1 MLIATLLLI
10 GAVLLAM
17 SLAQTLVARLPLSP
31 ALLYLAVGWAAALLA
46 APPLPEPDLVAHAT
60 LLRVLAEIAVLLSL
74 FAIGLK
80 IRVAATWAAWRVPVL
95 LATSSMVCSVAL
107 ATLLAAW
114 LLPLAWPMAFL
125 LAAILAPTDPVL
137 ASDVQTHSEHDRD
150 ALRLSLTVEGAL
162 NDGTAFPLVML
173 ALGWLG
179 VHELGTNGLRWLPL
193 DLLWSVGAGVALGVA
208 CGRAIGWALLRRLR
222 AQPDSQGDELVY
234 LGAIA
239 LVYGLSLA
247 LHASA
252 FLAVFA
258 CGATLLRQHPATR
271 AEPEAADLGQHLQAF
286 GARCERLAE
295 VLMVLLIGAAL
306 ARVTWSAEV
315 LVFALGVVLLV
326 RPASVLLGL
335 PRSAL
340 PTTQRRLVAWFG
352 IRGVGSLFY
361 LAFVLER
368 GVQGPAAQ
376 TVISACL
383 VSLAVSIAL
392 HGVSATPLMRWY
404 QRRRGGPVK
413 AP

>member
-10 GAVLLAM
+10 GTVLLAM

-31 ALLYLAVGWAAALLA
+31 ALLYLAIGWLAASVA
-46 APPLPEPDLVAHAT
+46 APPLPEPDLIAHAT
-60 LLRVLAEIAVLLSL
+60 VLRVLAEIAVLLSL

-95 LATSSMVCSVAL
+95 LATTSMLWAVAL
-107 ATLLAAW
+107 ATMLAAW
-114 LLPLAWPMAFL
+114 WLPLSWPMAFL

-137 ASDVQTHSEHDRD
+137 ASDVQTHGEHDRD

-173 ALGWLG
+173 ALGLLG
-179 VHELGTNGLRWLPL
+179 LQELGANGLRWLQV

-222 AQPDSQGDELVY
+222 VQPDSQGDELVY

-271 AEPEAADLGQHLQAF
+271 AEPEAIGLGKDLQAF

-306 ARVTWSAEV
+306 TRVSWSAEV

-335 PRSAL
+335 PPKAL
-340 PTTQRRLVAWFG
+340 PTTQRRLVAWLG

-368 GVQGPAAQ
+368 GVQGAAAQ

-392 HGVSATPLMRWY
+392 HGVSATPLMNWY
-404 QRRRGGPVK
+404 QRRRAPVK

>member
-31 ALLYLAVGWAAALLA
+31 ALLYLAVGWLA
-46 APPLPEPDLVAHAT
+46 ASVASPPLPDPDLIAHAT
-60 LLRVLAEIAVLLSL
+60 LLRVLSEIAVLLSL

-95 LATSSMVCSVAL
+95 LATTSMLWAVAL
-107 ATLLAAW
+107 ATLWAAW
-114 LLPLAWPMAFL
+114 WLPLSWPTAFL

-137 ASDVQTHSEHDRD
+137 ASDVQTHGEHDRD

-173 ALGWLG
+173 ALGLLG
-179 VHELGTNGLRWLPL
+179 LQELGANGLRWVQV
-193 DLLWSVGAGVALGVA
+193 DLLWSVMAGGALGVA

-222 AQPDSQGDELVY
+222 VQPDSQGDELIY

-271 AEPEAADLGQHLQAF
+271 AEPEAIGLGQHLQAF

-306 ARVTWSAEV
+306 TRVSWSIDV

-335 PRSAL
+335 PPKAL

-368 GVQGPAAQ
+368 GVQGAAAQ

-392 HGVSATPLMRWY
+392 HGVSATPLMSWY
-404 QRRRGGPVK
+404 QRRRAPVK
-413 AP
+413 AQ

>member
-1 MLIATLLLI
+1 MLVATLLLI

-31 ALLYLAVGWAAALLA
+31 ALLYLAVGWGAASLA
-46 APPLPEPDLVAHAT
+46 SPPLPEPDLMAHAT

-95 LATSSMVCSVAL
+95 LATSSMLWAVAL
-107 ATLLAAW
+107 ATLWAAW
-114 LLPLAWPMAFL
+114 WLPLAWPMAFL

-137 ASDVQTHSEHDRD
+137 ASDVQTHGEHDRD

-173 ALGWLG
+173 ALGLLG
-179 VHELGTNGLRWLPL
+179 VHELGSHGLRWLQL

-222 AQPDSQGDELVY
+222 VQPDSQGDELVY

-247 LHASA
+247 SHASA

-271 AEPEAADLGQHLQAF
+271 AEPEAIGLGQHLQAF

-306 ARVTWSAEV
+306 TRVSWTAEV

-326 RPASVLLGL
+326 RPVSVLLGL
-335 PRSAL
+335 PPRAL

-376 TVISACL
+376 TLISACL

-392 HGVSATPLMRWY
+392 HGVSATPLMSWY
-404 QRRRGGPVK
+404 QRRRAPVK
-413 AP
+413 AQ

>member
-1 MLIATLLLI
+1 MLVATLLLI

-17 SLAQTLVARLPLSP
+17 SLAQTLVARLPMSP
-31 ALLYLAVGWAAALLA
+31 ALFYLAVGWLAAAVA
-46 APPLPEPDLVAHAT
+46 SPPLPNPDLIGQAT

-80 IRVAATWAAWRVPVL
+80 VRVAATWAGWRVPIM
-95 LATSSMVCSVAL
+95 LATSSMVWAVLL

-137 ASDVQTHSEHDRD
+137 ASDVQTQSANDRD

-173 ALGWLG
+173 ALGFVGL
-179 VHELGTNGLRWLPL
+179 HELGSNGLAWLRI
-193 DLLWSVGAGVALGVA
+193 DLLWSVGAGLVLGVI
-208 CGRAIGWALLRRLR
+208 CGRVIGWALLQRLR
-222 AQPDSQGDELVY
+222 VQPNSQGDELVY

-247 LHASA
+247 AHASA

-258 CGATLLRQHPATR
+258 CGATLLRQHPATKV
-271 AEPEAADLGQHLQAF
+271 EPEAIGLGEHLQSF

-295 VLMVLLIGAAL
+295 VLMVLLVGAAL
-306 ARVTWSAEV
+306 TRVSWSVEV
-315 LVFALGVVLLV
+315 VTFALGLVLIV
-326 RPASVLLGL
+326 RPASVMLGL
-335 PRSAL
+335 PRHML
-340 PTTQRRLVAWFG
+340 PKTQRRLVAWFG

-361 LAFVLER
+361 LSFVLER

-376 TVISACL
+376 TLISACL
-383 VSLAVSIAL
+383 ACLAVSITL
-392 HGVSATPLMRWY
+392 HGVSATPLMSWY
-404 QRRRGGPVK
+404 QRRRAPAK
-413 AP
+413 AA

>member
-1 MLIATLLLI
+1 MLSATLLLI

-31 ALLYLAVGWAAALLA
+31 ALLYLAVGWAAASLA
-46 APPLPEPDLVAHAT
+46 SPPLPAPDLMAHAT

-95 LATSSMVCSVAL
+95 LATSSMLWAVAL
-107 ATLLAAW
+107 ATLLAVW
-114 LLPLAWPMAFL
+114 LLPLAWPMALL

-173 ALGWLG
+173 ALGLLG
-179 VHELGTNGLRWLPL
+179 VHELGTNGLRWLQL

-222 AQPDSQGDELVY
+222 VQPDSQGDELVY

-271 AEPEAADLGQHLQAF
+271 AEPVAVDLGQHMQAF

-295 VLMVLLIGAAL
+295 VLMVLLVGAAL
-306 ARVTWSAEV
+306 TRVTWSAEV
-315 LVFALGVVLLV
+315 LAFALGVVLLV

-335 PRSAL
+335 PPAAL

-368 GVQGPAAQ
+368 GVKGPAAQ

-404 QRRRGGPVK
+404 QRRRGPVK

>member
-31 ALLYLAVGWAAALLA
+31 ALIYLAVGWLAASVA
-46 APPLPEPDLVAHAT
+46 APPLPDPDLIAHAT

-95 LATSSMVCSVAL
+95 LATTSMLWAVAL

-137 ASDVQTHSEHDRD
+137 ASDVQTHGEHDRD

-173 ALGWLG
+173 ALGLVG
-179 VHELGTNGLRWLPL
+179 LQELGSHGLRWLQV
-193 DLLWSVGAGVALGVA
+193 DLLWSVIAGVALGVA

-222 AQPDSQGDELVY
+222 VQPDSQGDELIY

-271 AEPEAADLGQHLQAF
+271 AEPEAVGLGQHLQAF

-306 ARVTWSAEV
+306 TRVSWSVEV

-335 PRSAL
+335 PRKAL
-340 PTTQRRLVAWFG
+340 PTMQRRLVAWFG

-368 GVQGPAAQ
+368 GVQGAAAQ

-383 VSLAVSIAL
+383 VCLAVSIAL
-392 HGVSATPLMRWY
+392 HGVSATPLMSWY
-404 QRRRGGPVK
+404 QRRRAPVK
-413 AP
+413 AR

>member
-1 MLIATLLLI
+1 MLVATLLLI

-31 ALLYLAVGWAAALLA
+31 ALLYLAVGWGAASLA
-46 APPLPEPDLVAHAT
+46 SPPLPEPDLMAHAT

-95 LATSSMVCSVAL
+95 LASSSMLWAVAL
-107 ATLLAAW
+107 ATLWAAW
-114 LLPLAWPMAFL
+114 WLPLAWPMAFL

-137 ASDVQTHSEHDRD
+137 ASDVQTHGEHDRD

-173 ALGWLG
+173 ALGLLG
-179 VHELGTNGLRWLPL
+179 VHELGSNGLRWLQL

-222 AQPDSQGDELVY
+222 VQPDSQGDELVY

-247 LHASA
+247 SHASA

-271 AEPEAADLGQHLQAF
+271 AEPEAIGLGQHLQAF

-306 ARVTWSAEV
+306 TRVSWTAEV

-335 PRSAL
+335 PSRAL

-376 TVISACL
+376 TLISACL

-392 HGVSATPLMRWY
+392 HGVSATPLMSWY
-404 QRRRGGPVK
+404 QRRRAPVK
-413 AP
+413 AQ

>member
-31 ALLYLAVGWAAALLA
+31 ALIYLAVGWLAASVA
-46 APPLPEPDLVAHAT
+46 APPLPDPDLIAHAT

-95 LATSSMVCSVAL
+95 LATTSMLWAVAL
-107 ATLLAAW
+107 ATMLAAW
-114 LLPLAWPMAFL
+114 LLPLGWPMAFL

-137 ASDVQTHSEHDRD
+137 ASDVQTHGEHDRD

-173 ALGWLG
+173 ALGLVG
-179 VHELGTNGLRWLPL
+179 LQELGSHGLRWLQV
-193 DLLWSVGAGVALGVA
+193 DLLWSVIAGVALGVA
-208 CGRAIGWALLRRLR
+208 CGRTIGWALLRRLR
-222 AQPDSQGDELVY
+222 VQPDSQGDELIYV
-234 LGAIA
+234 GAIA

-258 CGATLLRQHPATR
+258 CGATLLRHHPATR
-271 AEPEAADLGQHLQAF
+271 AEPEAVGLGQHLQAF

-306 ARVTWSAEV
+306 TRVSWSVEV

-335 PRSAL
+335 PPKAL
-340 PTTQRRLVAWFG
+340 PTMQRRLVAWFG

-383 VSLAVSIAL
+383 VTLAVSIAL
-392 HGVSATPLMRWY
+392 HGVSATPLMSWY
-404 QRRRGGPVK
+404 QRRRAPVK

>member
-31 ALLYLAVGWAAALLA
+31 ALLYLAVGWLA
-46 APPLPEPDLVAHAT
+46 ASVAVPPLPDLDLIAHAT
-60 LLRVLAEIAVLLSL
+60 LLRILAEIAVLLSL

-95 LATSSMVCSVAL
+95 LATTSMLWAVAL
-107 ATLLAAW
+107 ATMLAAW

-137 ASDVQTHSEHDRD
+137 ASDVQTHGEHDRD

-173 ALGWLG
+173 ALGLVG
-179 VHELGTNGLRWLPL
+179 LQELGSHGLHWLQV
-193 DLLWSVGAGVALGVA
+193 DLLWSVIAGVALGVA

-222 AQPDSQGDELVY
+222 VQPDSQGDELIY

-271 AEPEAADLGQHLQAF
+271 AEPEAIGLGKDLQAF

-306 ARVTWSAEV
+306 TRVSWSAEV

-335 PRSAL
+335 PPKAL
-340 PTTQRRLVAWFG
+340 PTMQRRLVAWFG

-368 GVQGPAAQ
+368 GVQGAAAQ

-383 VSLAVSIAL
+383 ACLAVSIAL
-392 HGVSATPLMRWY
+392 HGVSATPLMSWY
-404 QRRRGGPVK
+404 QRRR
-413 AP
+413 APAKVP